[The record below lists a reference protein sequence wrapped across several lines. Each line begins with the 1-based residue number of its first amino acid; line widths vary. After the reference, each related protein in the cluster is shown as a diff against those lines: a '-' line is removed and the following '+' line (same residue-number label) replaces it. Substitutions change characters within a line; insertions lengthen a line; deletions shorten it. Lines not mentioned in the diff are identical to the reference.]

1 MPGGVCAVLDYE
13 VEMMAE
19 YVAEMSMRVVMPTT
33 SVTGAFRKF
42 VSQILTS
49 TRLPSTTILLGMN
62 YLAKR
67 VNTLNAAGN
76 FKTTEGQVWRM
87 LTVSLLLGSKFLDDN
102 TFQNRSWSEV
112 SGIAVQELNTMENE
126 WLRHI
131 NWMLYVNLD
140 KSGDYNAW
148 LSNWKEWETNK
159 KREQLAQKQQQ
170 VAARERLAPL
180 VTSIPNNIRSATQ
193 HHPLAYEGLTPEEI
207 SDYERHRMAR
217 PSGKSYR
224 SRENSWTHQSYQNTW
239 PTAPLTPPDS
249 GYGTPEY
256 LNSAAS
262 LNARYNEWFNSAVAA
277 GYNARGYQAPG
288 SGHHGYNSRGNSH
301 SHYHQQSYYGHYGAQ
316 AIWDCNVAE
325 CNCSQCMA
333 TIHKPTHY
341 FNHHTYGQPVM
352 G

>member
-19 YVAEMSMRVVMPTT
+19 YVADMSMRVVMPNA

-42 VSQILTS
+42 VSQVLTS
-49 TRLPSTTILLGMN
+49 TRLPSTTILLGLN

-67 VNTLNAAGN
+67 VNTLNAAGG
-76 FKTTEGQVWRM
+76 FKTNEGQVWRM
-87 LTVSLLLGSKFLDDN
+87 LTVALLLGSKFLDDN

-126 WLRHI
+126 WLRYI
-131 NWMLYVNLD
+131 DWSLYVNLD

-148 LSNWKEWETNK
+148 LQNWKEWEANK
-159 KREQLAQKQQQ
+159 KREQLAHKQQAA
-170 VAARERLAPL
+170 AARERLAPL
-180 VTSIPNNIRSATQ
+180 VTSIRTNAQQ
-193 HHPLAYEGLTPEEI
+193 HHPLSYEGWTPEEI
-207 SDYERHRMAR
+207 SDYERSRLSRAAAKSFR
-217 PSGKSYR
+217 P
-224 SRENSWTHQSYQNTW
+224 RENSWANAQYQNAW
-239 PTAPLTPPDS
+239 SNAPVTPPDS

-262 LNARYNEWFNSAVAA
+262 LNSRYNDWFNSAIPNT
-277 GYNARGYQAPG
+277 GYRGYQTAAPVLH
-288 SGHHGYNSRGNSH
+288 SNYNRHG
-301 SHYHQQSYYGHYGAQ
+301 SHYQHQNHYGHYSHHG
-316 AIWDCNVAE
+316 IWDANVAE

-333 TIHKPTHY
+333 TMHKPTHY
-341 FNHHTYGQPVM
+341 FQHHNYGQTVM

>member
-19 YVAEMSMRVVMPTT
+19 YVADMSMRVVMPNA

-42 VSQILTS
+42 VSQVLTS
-49 TRLPSTTILLGMN
+49 TRLPSTTILLGLN

-67 VNTLNAAGN
+67 VNSLNAAGG
-76 FKTTEGQVWRM
+76 FKTNEGQVWRM

-126 WLRHI
+126 WLRYI
-131 NWMLYVNLD
+131 DWSLYVNLD

-148 LSNWKEWETNK
+148 LQNWKDWESNK
-159 KREQLAQKQQQ
+159 KREQLAHKQQQ
-170 VAARERLAPL
+170 AAAARERLAPL
-180 VTSIPNNIRSATQ
+180 VTSLCTDIRTNTQ
-193 HHPLAYEGLTPEEI
+193 HHPRAYEAWTPEEI
-207 SDYERHRMAR
+207 SDYERAGLSRAA
-217 PSGKSYR
+217 GKSFR
-224 SRENSWTHQSYQNTW
+224 PRENSWANTQYQNAW
-239 PTAPLTPPDS
+239 SAAPLTPPDS

-262 LNARYNEWFNSAVAA
+262 LNTRYNDWFNSAIPNT
-277 GYNARGYQAPG
+277 GYRGYQSAAAPVVH
-288 SGHHGYNSRGNSH
+288 SNYNRHG
-301 SHYHQQSYYGHYGAQ
+301 SHYQHQPHYGHYGNQ
-316 AIWDCNVAE
+316 GIWDASVAE

-333 TIHKPTHY
+333 TLHKPAHY
-341 FNHHTYGQPVM
+341 FQHHTYGQTVM

>member
-19 YVAEMSMRVVMPTT
+19 YVSDMSMRLVMPNA
-33 SVTGAFRKF
+33 SVTAASRKF
-42 VSQILTS
+42 VSQVLTS
-49 TRLPSTTILLGMN
+49 TRLPSTTILLGLN

-67 VNTLNAAGN
+67 VNTLNAAGG
-76 FKTTEGQVWRM
+76 FKVNEGQVWRM

-112 SGIAVQELNTMENE
+112 SGIPVQELNTMEND

-131 NWMLYVNLD
+131 DWSLYVNLD

-148 LSNWKEWETNK
+148 LSNWKDWETNK
-159 KREQLAQKQQQ
+159 KREQLVQKQQA
-170 VAARERLAPL
+170 VAARERLAP
-180 VTSIPNNIRSATQ
+180 IRTDIRTNSQ
-193 HHPLAYEGLTPEEI
+193 HHPLAYEGWTPEEI
-207 SDYERHRMAR
+207 SDYERAR
-217 PSGKSYR
+217 FTRAAAKSSFR
-224 SRENSWTHQSYQNTW
+224 PRENSWATQYQTSW
-239 PTAPLTPPDS
+239 SAAPLTPPDS

-262 LNARYNEWFNSAVAA
+262 LNSRYNDWFNSAMAT
-277 GYNARGYQAPG
+277 GYRGYQSSAPTTTHA
-288 SGHHGYNSRGNSH
+288 SYNHRAST
-301 SHYHQQSYYGHYGAQ
+301 HQHQSYYNHYGGQ
-316 AIWDCNVAE
+316 GIWDANIAE

-333 TIHKPTHY
+333 TLHKPAHY
-341 FNHHTYGQPVM
+341 FQHHGFGQAVV

>member
-19 YVAEMSMRVVMPTT
+19 YVADMSMRVVMPNA

-42 VSQILTS
+42 VSQVLTS
-49 TRLPSTTILLGMN
+49 TRLPSTTILLGLN

-67 VNTLNAAGN
+67 VNTLQAAGVW
-76 FKTTEGQVWRM
+76 KTNEGQVWRM

-131 NWMLYVNLD
+131 DWSLYVNLD

-148 LSNWKEWETNK
+148 LQNWKDWEANK
-159 KREQLAQKQQQ
+159 KRELLAHKQQQ
-170 VAARERLAPL
+170 AAAARERLAPL
-180 VTSIPNNIRSATQ
+180 VTTNIRTNTQ
-193 HHPLAYEGLTPEEI
+193 HHPLSYEGWTPEEI
-207 SDYERHRMAR
+207 SDYERGRLAR
-217 PSGKSYR
+217 APGKSYR
-224 SRENSWTHQSYQNTW
+224 SRENSWAQAQQYQNGW
-239 PTAPLTPPDS
+239 SAPLTPPDS

-256 LNSAAS
+256 MNSAAS
-262 LNARYNEWFNSAVAA
+262 LSTRYNDWFSSAIPNS
-277 GYNARGYQAPG
+277 GYRGYQTAAPTLH
-288 SGHHGYNSRGNSH
+288 SNYNRNGYQQQT
-301 SHYHQQSYYGHYGAQ
+301 HYNHYGSQ
-316 AIWDCNVAE
+316 SIWDANVAE

-333 TIHKPTHY
+333 TLHKPTHY
-341 FNHHTYGQPVM
+341 FQHHAYGQPVM